1 MKDKIE
7 LKNGTE
13 IELESGS
20 SIGNLTVLFEDKS
33 SMVNTWELFTSENLS
48 EVKIKTSDGRV
59 VGNYSNLL
67 LVSETSTILSNGII
81 STSFILRE
89 KTNIE
94 LQIESLMASQEIQD
108 GAISELGD
116 VISSLSNA

>member
-20 SIGNLTVLFEDKS
+20 SICNLTVLFEDKS

-59 VGNYSNLL
+59 IGNYSNLL
-67 LVSETSTILSNGII
+67 LVSETSTILLNGII